1 MPRKGRGIY
10 LQTIYFSERLLCQL
24 ERLHTVPL
32 TLVEAPAGYGKTTA
46 LKHALRDV
54 PYGALRWHNA
64 QDATVC
70 CDWLV
75 RQIAQKDSA
84 LAQQIFD
91 LYHENGSLVHAKPAE
106 ESSLYLMIDNF
117 QMIATQFPFSV
128 LQLLSALKGTAVH
141 VIFLS
146 RSFWQLPDTGFDA
159 GLLYF
164 QGGFFP
170 PKRRYN
176 LLCRGAGHFPYGKAG
191 NTYSERNRRLG
202 GGCFAVSAKWLRG
215 GGMGKAESSDGGF
228 ILEKAGGYP

>member
-1 MPRKGRGIY
+1 M
-10 LQTIYFSERLLCQL
+10 QTIYFSERLLCQL

-91 LYHENGSLVHAKPAE
+91 LYHENGPSVHAKPAE

-117 QMIATQFPFSV
+117 QVIAAQFPFSV

-141 VIFLS
+141 VIFFLAAFGS
-146 RSFWQLPDTGFDA
+146 C
-159 GLLYF
+159 
-164 QGGFFP
+164 
-170 PKRRYN
+170 RY
-176 LLCRGAGHFPYGKAG
+176 R
-191 NTYSERNRRLG
+191 
-202 GGCFAVSAKWLRG
+202 
-215 GGMGKAESSDGGF
+215 
-228 ILEKAGGYP
+228 I

>member
-1 MPRKGRGIY
+1 MPRKGEGGFY

-91 LYHENGSLVHAKPAE
+91 LYHENGPSVHAKPAE

-117 QMIATQFPFSV
+117 QVIAAQFPFSV

-146 RSFWQLPDTGFDA
+146 RSFGSCQ
-159 GLLYF
+159 Y
-164 QGGFFP
+164 
-170 PKRRYN
+170 R
-176 LLCRGAGHFPYGKAG
+176 
-191 NTYSERNRRLG
+191 
-202 GGCFAVSAKWLRG
+202 
-215 GGMGKAESSDGGF
+215 
-228 ILEKAGGYP
+228 I